1 MTRWL
6 YATIEFIGDQAQV
19 TILMSNGNHSVTSL
33 GSHKEMY
40 QVIAQMGADG
50 WELSS
55 TEQDINTPWMTE
67 NTRTGVRRLWFKKP
81 LEG

>member
-19 TILMSNGNHSVTSL
+19 TILMSNGKHSVTSL
-33 GSHKEMY
+33 DSHKEMY

-55 TEQDINTPWMTE
+55 TEQDIKTGWGD
-67 NTRTGVRRLWFKKP
+67 NTRTVVRRLWFKKP